1 MKWALKI
8 AAKISLSRLPV
19 SYKLWKLIG
28 IFRHGRM
35 DTTEY
40 PIKIFD
46 LHIKRAYSKGLP
58 SDSIIL
64 ELGPGDSIASAL
76 LGYANNAKFTYLVD
90 VGFFANKDINI
101 YRKLAGELKQKGF
114 RVPDFSLTNDLKDVL
129 FACNSE
135 YLTSGL
141 ESLKKIPTHS
151 VDFVWS
157 HSVLEHVRKHEID
170 ELLFELI
177 RILKPGSFSSHNI
190 DYQDHLN
197 FSLNNL
203 RFSEKIWESDF
214 FVNSG
219 FYTNRIP
226 AVFLHKKF
234 TEAGFEILHQGF
246 GKWPKL
252 PIVRKSLAPEF
263 RKYTDDELI
272 NRTSS
277 ILLRS

>member
-1 MKWALKI
+1 MNLT
-8 AAKISLSRLPV
+8 LR
-19 SYKLWKLIG
+19 
-28 IFRHGRM
+28 
-35 DTTEY
+35 
-40 PIKIFD
+40 
-46 LHIKRAYSKGLP
+46 
-58 SDSIIL
+58 
-64 ELGPGDSIASAL
+64 IASAL
-76 LGYANNAKFTYLVD
+76 RLRYNAKFTYLVD
-90 VGFFANKDINI
+90 VGFANKDINI
-101 YRKLAGELKQKGF
+101 YRKLAGDLKQKGF
-114 RVPDFSLTNDLKDVL
+114 RVPDFYLTNDLKDVL

-219 FYTNRIP
+219 FHQSYTNSFCTKNLLRQG
-226 AVFLHKKF
+226 LKF
-234 TEAGFEILHQGF
+234 YIKV
-246 GKWPKL
+246 GKWQNCL
-252 PIVRKSLAPEF
+252 CE
-263 RKYTDDELI
+263 
-272 NRTSS
+272 NRGSNFES
-277 ILLRS
+277 ILTMNLLIEHLRYC